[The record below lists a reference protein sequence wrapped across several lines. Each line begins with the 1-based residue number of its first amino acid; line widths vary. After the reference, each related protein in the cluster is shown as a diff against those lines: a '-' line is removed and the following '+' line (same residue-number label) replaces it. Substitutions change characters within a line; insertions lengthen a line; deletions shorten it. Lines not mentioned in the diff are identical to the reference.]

1 MFRHAS
7 ASRLRNIYMNCL
19 KQSAIQS
26 YLTQIVHSNG
36 NKNTL
41 SLTKR
46 LFIKGSMAR
55 RSHLG
60 IFSSR
65 KSCFGKRG
73 AGQSFANCLLSEAF
87 QSSWSK
93 KKIISPVTFPTF
105 DTNHSF
111 KRQNTLSFIKRL
123 FIKFSM
129 ERHSH
134 LVIFFL

>member
-1 MFRHAS
+1 MFRYAS

-26 YLTQIVHSNG
+26 YLTEIVRSNG
-36 NKNTL
+36 NKNAL

-60 IFSSR
+60 IFSPR
-65 KSCFGKRG
+65 KSSVSASAG

-93 KKIISPVTFPTF
+93 KIISPVTF